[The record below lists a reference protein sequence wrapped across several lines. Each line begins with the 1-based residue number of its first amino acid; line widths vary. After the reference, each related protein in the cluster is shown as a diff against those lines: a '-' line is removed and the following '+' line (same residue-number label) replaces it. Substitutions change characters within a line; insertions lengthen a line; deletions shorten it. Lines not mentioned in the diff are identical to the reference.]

1 MHERIVEWTKIT
13 IAGARGGGQDARR
26 EARGER
32 QMQMREGER
41 AREEGR
47 EEKETSSNVRDWTLL
62 LRCILLL
69 LLL

>member
-1 MHERIVEWTKIT
+1 MQ
-13 IAGARGGGQDARR
+13 RG

-47 EEKETSSNVRDWTLL
+47 KEKEEEGSSNVSDWSLL
-62 LRCILLL
+62 LRRILLL
-69 LLL
+69 